1 MHKQK
6 IRVLLV
12 EGHKVVRQG
21 LCLMLSSADDIEVA
35 GAVSTAADAWSRLQ
49 EIKVDVVLMNVG
61 LPDKSGLGLL
71 KHIRLSRPTLAVLL
85 FSMYADEIYALRALM
100 LGASGYLTETSSV
113 GTVTSAIRRVASGYS
128 YLDATLNSAGAELS
142 PSLVDGPA

>member
-6 IRVLLV
+6 IQVLLV

-21 LCLMLSSADDIEVA
+21 LCLMLASADDIEVA
-35 GAVSTAADAWSRLQ
+35 GTVSTAAEAWNRLQ

-71 KHIRLSRPTLAVLL
+71 KQIRLSRPTQAVLL

-100 LGASGYLTETSSV
+100 LGASGYLTENSSV
-113 GTVTSAIRRVASGYS
+113 RTVTSAIRCVASGYS

-142 PSLVDGPA
+142 PSLVHGPA